1 MAPSGLS
8 VLCSGFKGQTQVPV
22 QFSGPVFGSD
32 FWAQFLV
39 PQSPSQR
46 IHSMHGSCHL
56 NPYKVNDNHMEELY
70 QATPEELKENRRL
83 LQVQG
88 DDSYLTTVAF
98 MDRALKKAQVRTEL
112 RIHY

>member
-1 MAPSGLS
+1 
-8 VLCSGFKGQTQVPV
+8 
-22 QFSGPVFGSD
+22 
-32 FWAQFLV
+32 
-39 PQSPSQR
+39 
-46 IHSMHGSCHL
+46 
-56 NPYKVNDNHMEELY
+56 MEELY